1 METRKYS
8 EAAFLEFLRQGTV
21 AGVIRPGTARS
32 RKQAAE
38 QLLVQLRSN
47 ERLDLRQLDVDELCS
62 RFHKLQGST
71 IRPETL
77 QIYNERLKAGL
88 RDFFSWTEDPGSFTS
103 VEGETPEVQL
113 IAAQDDP
120 GQAVAREELALNP
133 PRSPHEI
140 FPVPIRE
147 DLVVYIQNVPL
158 DLTPR
163 EAERIARVVKALA
176 DTDQGEGAT

>member
-1 METRKYS
+1 MADRDYS
-8 EAAFLEFLRQGTV
+8 EAAFLDFLRQGAL

-32 RKQAAE
+32 RKMAAQQLLE
-38 QLLVQLRSN
+38 QLKSN
-47 ERLDLRQLDVDELCS
+47 ERLDLRQLDVDELCT

-88 RDFFSWTEDPGSFTS
+88 RDFISWTDDPHNFSS
-103 VEGETPEVQL
+103 VEGELPEVQQV
-113 IAAQDDP
+113 AARDDP
-120 GQAVAREELALNP
+120 GQARAREELALNP

-158 DLTPR
+158 DLTPA
-163 EAERIARVVKALA
+163 EARRIARVVEALA
-176 DTDQGEGAT
+176 QPEPDE

>member
-1 METRKYS
+1 MPKQDYS
-8 EAAFLEFLRQGTV
+8 EDAFLDFLRQGTM
-21 AGVIRPGTARS
+21 AGVIRPGTARA
-32 RKQAAE
+32 RKKAAD
-38 QLLVQLRSN
+38 QLLVQLKSN
-47 ERLDLRQLDVDELCS
+47 ERLDLRQLDVDELCT

-88 RDFFSWTEDPGSFTS
+88 RDFFSWTNDPNKFSS

-113 IAAQDDP
+113 VAARDDP
-120 GQAVAREELALNP
+120 GQAQAREELALNP

-147 DLVVYIQNVPL
+147 DLVVYLQNVPL
-158 DLTPR
+158 DLTPQ
-163 EAERIARVVKALA
+163 EADRIARVVKALA
-176 DTDQGEGAT
+176 EPEPGE

>member
-1 METRKYS
+1 MRMANRDYS
-8 EAAFLEFLRQGTV
+8 EAAFLDFLRQGTV
-21 AGVIRPGTARS
+21 AGVIRPSTARS
-32 RKQAAE
+32 RRKAAE
-38 QLLVQLRSN
+38 QLLVQLKSN
-47 ERLDLRQLDVDELCS
+47 ERLDLRQLDVDDLCT

-88 RDFFSWTEDPGSFTS
+88 RDFFRWIDNPDSFTS
-103 VEGETPEVQL
+103 VEGETPEVEL
-113 IAAQDDP
+113 VAARDDP
-120 GQAVAREELALNP
+120 GQAQAREQLALDP
-133 PRSPHEI
+133 PRSPHDI

-158 DLTPR
+158 DLTAR

-176 DTDQGEGAT
+176 EPEEDN

>member
-1 METRKYS
+1 MESRKYS
-8 EAAFLEFLRQGTV
+8 ESAFLDFLRQGTV
-21 AGVIRPGTARS
+21 AGVIRPDTARA
-32 RKQAAE
+32 RKRAAE
-38 QLLVQLRSN
+38 QLLVQLRSH
-47 ERLDLRQLDVDELCS
+47 ERLDLRQLDVDDLCS

-88 RDFFSWTEDPGSFTS
+88 RDFFSWTDDPGSFSS

-113 IAAQDDP
+113 VAARDNP
-120 GQAVAREELALNP
+120 GQAAAREALVLNP

-158 DLTPR
+158 DLTSH
-163 EAERIARVVKALA
+163 EAERIARVIKALA
-176 DTDQGEGAT
+176 EPEQGE